1 MNLTSV
7 VSAIWSFVSAM
18 ARAASKKGWL
28 RAEPL
33 GCRTWSVGNIQAGG
47 AGKTP
52 LVALVA
58 RQALSRGL
66 SVAILTRGYGGI
78 WEQQGGVIEPRSKS
92 PHPQFCGDEP
102 ALLHELVP
110 DAWILIGRDRVR
122 QYRRVERRRGRG
134 FDLVI
139 LDDGFQHWRIRKD
152 LELVV
157 LTSHTPQTRL
167 HRDSISALRHAHLLI
182 WTKGE
187 IRPALGFEAPLVR
200 LRARA
205 RQIHGNSASGSRLWL
220 LTGVADGAA
229 VRGDIEA
236 LGHQVVH
243 HSVFPDH
250 ARFADALAFELR
262 RQALEAGCTLAMTG
276 KDWVKWKTLAVDGLD
291 EVRVFEPELT
301 FQEGESEWHKKLWGG

>member
-1 MNLTSV
+1 MNLTSL
-7 VSAIWSFVSAM
+7 VSAIWSFFSAM
-18 ARAASKKGWL
+18 ARAASQKGWL
-28 RAEPL
+28 RSEPL
-33 GCRTWSVGNIQAGG
+33 GCRTWSVGNIQVGG

-58 RQALSRGL
+58 RQAVSRGL
-66 SVAILTRGYGGI
+66 SVAVLTRGYGGI

-110 DAWILIGRDRVR
+110 DAWIVIGRDRVR
-122 QYRRVERRRGRG
+122 QYRRVERKRGRG

-152 LELVV
+152 LELVA
-157 LTSHTPQTRL
+157 LTSHTSETRL
-167 HRDSISALRHAHLLI
+167 HRDSISALRHADLLI

-187 IRPALGFEAPLVR
+187 TRPALGFEAPLVR
-200 LRARA
+200 LRSRA
-205 RQIHGNSASGSRLWL
+205 RQIHGNSASGGRLWL

-229 VRGDIEA
+229 VRADIEA
-236 LGHQVVH
+236 LGHKVIH

-262 RQALEAGCTLAMTG
+262 RQALEAGCSLAMTG

-301 FQEGESEWHKKLWGG
+301 FQEGESEWHKKLWGE

>member
-1 MNLTSV
+1 MNLTSLA
-7 VSAIWSFVSAM
+7 STLWSFASAS
-18 ARAASKKGWL
+18 ARMGARKGWL
-28 RAEPL
+28 RSEAL

-110 DAWILIGRDRVR
+110 DAWILVGRDRIR
-122 QYRRVERRRGRG
+122 QYRRVERKRGRG

-152 LELVV
+152 FEIVA
-157 LTSHTPQTRL
+157 LTSHTPLTRL
-167 HRDSISALRHAHLLI
+167 HRDSSTSLRYADLLV

-187 IRPALGFEAPLVR
+187 TRPSIGFEAPLVR
-200 LRARA
+200 LRSRA
-205 RQIHGNSASGSRLWL
+205 RQIHGNPASGGRLWL

-229 VRGDIEA
+229 VRADIEA
-236 LGHQVVH
+236 LGHTVVH
-243 HSVFPDH
+243 HSIFPDH
-250 ARFADALAFELR
+250 ARFADAVAFELR
-262 RQALEAGCTLAMTG
+262 RQALEAGCVLAMTD

-291 EVRVFEPELT
+291 EVRVFEPELI
-301 FQEGESEWHKKLWGG
+301 FQEGEAEWRKKLWAE